1 MLRGLRSTGSTG
13 ANSLVDGVVMQVIVV
28 QMVELDNAP
37 LTVLCEFA

>member
-28 QMVELDNAP
+28 QMFELDNAP